1 MLCNKHFH
9 KSNKKAH
16 YRKDPLARCI
26 LRDARPHPCDPAP
39 RSQPQPQSKDSES
52 LPRLDLGQIKLLHC
66 SETSASFWAKWGS
79 IFISKG
85 YGENHGAA
93 QARATTE
100 QLSKHRCSVTTVL
113 LCVYVSVHRDV
124 WKHVSKMLI
133 TLISRELASLV
144 ICTVF
149 FCTFLYRLIFTLH
162 GNDFYKNSNAIF
174 YTPSQ
179 PTHKGT
185 PWTDYSNSTNRTGDT
200 SEVPGKREGQAR
212 ESERPGVSPG
222 V

>member
-1 MLCNKHFH
+1 MT
-9 KSNKKAH
+9 
-16 YRKDPLARCI
+16 
-26 LRDARPHPCDPAP
+26 
-39 RSQPQPQSKDSES
+39 
-52 LPRLDLGQIKLLHC
+52 LPRGHSLSHSLKTQRACHDLTLGKLNY
-66 SETSASFWAKWGS
+66 
-79 IFISKG
+79 FIVLK
-85 YGENHGAA
+85 H
-93 QARATTE
+93 
-100 QLSKHRCSVTTVL
+100 QLPFEPNGVAFLSQRVMVRTMELLRPEPLQNSSVNIAVRCSVTTVL